1 MTNLAPKLS
10 YKVLELSHRLQHAH
24 PPDLRRCPSLGQL
37 NCRSP
42 LTPITP
48 VRRAASMS
56 PQKRTGS
63 EHTPIITGYK
73 DEGDKENNRTL
84 QNDEEYVKYKPG
96 VGWLGFMVS
105 GVFNIYRKPVI
116 ELSTTVHCDK
126 SK

>member
-1 MTNLAPKLS
+1 
-10 YKVLELSHRLQHAH
+10 
-24 PPDLRRCPSLGQL
+24 
-37 NCRSP
+37 
-42 LTPITP
+42 
-48 VRRAASMS
+48 MS

-105 GVFNIYRKPVI
+105 GVFNTNRKPVNRLWNFPLRCI
-116 ELSTTVHCDK
+116 VTNEFLLIS
-126 SK
+126 

>member
-1 MTNLAPKLS
+1 
-10 YKVLELSHRLQHAH
+10 
-24 PPDLRRCPSLGQL
+24 
-37 NCRSP
+37 
-42 LTPITP
+42 
-48 VRRAASMS
+48 MS

-105 GVFNIYRKPVI
+105 GVFNINRKPII

-126 SK
+126 SKWVFVDFLTLKLKLNFFITI